1 MRSVGSVSRVRSV
14 SNDTREGMRNMYA
27 HSFKELTVWQRSFDL
42 TKIVYQMTTK
52 LPPSEQF
59 GLVSQLRRA
68 AVSIPSNIAEGKH
81 RKTNKDFSQ
90 FLHIADGSCAELETQ
105 LLLVREIYPTISVN
119 EALSLLNE
127 VQRMLGA
134 MLVQLS
140 RQR

>member
-1 MRSVGSVSRVRSV
+1 
-14 SNDTREGMRNMYA
+14 
-27 HSFKELTVWQRSFDL
+27 
-42 TKIVYQMTTK
+42 MTTK